1 MDLSN
6 SIAIWRNI
14 LTQPGEAAF
23 EAEKDSPNANLST
36 AVIWI
41 VAAALIN
48 FIAQA
53 ITFLV
58 FNPMEQFLQFYTEFL
73 AAAGTSQA
81 MIDELMA
88 QFASNSFRNTLLLG
102 LLIGVILFPIF
113 FLIGSGILWG
123 VARILGGTGDYTKQ
137 TYLISTY
144 YAPLTIINVL
154 ASFIPFLG
162 FFIALA
168 ILGYQIVLTYFAMRV
183 AHQLTPGKTVGTII
197 APFAALFLLSCCCSF
212 LFVTSLASLQ

>member
-6 SIAIWRNI
+6 SINIWRRI

-23 EAEKDSPNANLST
+23 AVEKESPAATLST

-53 ITFLV
+53 ITFLL
-58 FNPMEQFLQFYTEFL
+58 FNPMEQFLEMYNQFL
-73 AAAGTSQA
+73 VASGTSQA
-81 MIDELMA
+81 VVDELMA
-88 QFASNSFRNTLLLG
+88 QFTGDSFRNTLLLS
-102 LLIGVILFPIF
+102 LLLGVILFPIL
-113 FLIGSGILWG
+113 FLIGSGLLWG
-123 VARILGGTGDYTKQ
+123 VARVLGGTGDYAKQ

-162 FFIALA
+162 LFIALA
-168 ILGYQIVLTYFAMRV
+168 VLGYQIVLTYFAMRV
-183 AHQLTPGKTVGTII
+183 AHNLTPGKTVGTIV
-197 APFAALFLLSCCCSF
+197 APFTAVFLVSCCCSF
-212 LFVTSLASLQ
+212 LFFTSLAAMQ